1 MLDIHALLNPHEERW
16 LSVEDPPENKYSEV
30 MYLEISTS
38 TCHVI
43 KRKTRKPYVSFMVDS
58 PKW

>member
-1 MLDIHALLNPHEERW
+1 MLDIHASLNPHEEHW

-43 KRKTRKPYVSFMVDS
+43 QERQENHMFLVRVDS
-58 PKW
+58 PK